1 MYGIEY
7 EDDILLLLR
16 MIKFLHMQSPDAA
29 HIFCQSYPVVDM
41 EELLMVIDEVMW
53 DIFDDVNFFSDEE
66 YEATVV
72 QCSHPIIDRLYE
84 LGRASDPKH
93 GSRQSVWSKKLHDI
107 TEYFVLGATNSVY
120 KFSQH
125 IAGDHV
131 VLEFCLSRDYYEPL
145 YFANS
150 LVDLLRYCQCSIR
163 RIEAKLAERET
174 ENIRKEAA

>member
-29 HIFCQSYPVVDM
+29 HIFCQSHPVVDM

-66 YEATVV
+66 DEATVV

-84 LGRASDPKH
+84 QGRASDPKH
-93 GSRQSVWSKKLHDI
+93 GSRQSVWSKSCTILLSI
-107 TEYFVLGATNSVY
+107 SCWGQQTPFTNSHSISPEIMS
-120 KFSQH
+120 FWN
-125 IAGDHV
+125 
-131 VLEFCLSRDYYEPL
+131 
-145 YFANS
+145 FA
-150 LVDLLRYCQCSIR
+150 CR
-163 RIEAKLAERET
+163 RITTSRSILQ
-174 ENIRKEAA
+174 IRWWICFVTANAASGE

>member
-29 HIFCQSYPVVDM
+29 HIFCQSHPVVDM

-53 DIFDDVNFFSDEE
+53 DIFDDVNFFFDEE
-66 YEATVV
+66 YEATVM

-93 GSRQSVWSKKLHDI
+93 GSRQSVWSKKLH
-107 TEYFVLGATNSVY
+107 
-120 KFSQH
+120 

-131 VLEFCLSRDYYEPL
+131 ILEFCLSPDYYEPL

-163 RIEAKLAERET
+163 RIEAKLSERET